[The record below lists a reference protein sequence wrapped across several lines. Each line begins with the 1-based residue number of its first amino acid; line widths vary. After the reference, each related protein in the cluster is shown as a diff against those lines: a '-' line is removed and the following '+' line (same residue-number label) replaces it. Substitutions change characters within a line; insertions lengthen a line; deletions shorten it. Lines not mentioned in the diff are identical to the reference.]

1 MTKSVSNKLKILY
14 PVLFTLYVISFSFF
28 THSHIVNNTR
38 YVHSHPFDFGE
49 QNKHKPTDNELEL
62 LDQIFNTSLTT
73 DILPQID
80 LSGNTPETRLV
91 YTNLYRHSH
100 QIGAAISLQLRAP
113 PTF

>member
-1 MTKSVSNKLKILY
+1 M
-14 PVLFTLYVISFSFF
+14 LFTLYVISFTFF

-49 QNKHKPTDNELEL
+49 QSKHDHTDNELEL

-73 DILPQID
+73 EILPQID
-80 LSGNTPETRLV
+80 LSGNIPETRLI
-91 YTNLYRHSH
+91 YTNLYQHSH
-100 QIGAAISLQLRAP
+100 QTGAAISLQLRAP